1 MLTDRDVVPN
11 NISGDYLYNDV
22 LLHSFMI
29 TAIKGFHQ
37 VTHGISMLLITING
51 KDCT

>member
-1 MLTDRDVVPN
+1 MWSPN

-22 LLHSFMI
+22 LLHYMI

-37 VTHGISMLLITING
+37 VTRGISMLLIAING
-51 KDCT
+51 KDCTGT